1 MVHCVSVST
10 TYYKFKTFRF
20 RFSFWGTVK
29 APSVAFSLV
38 AITAGN
44 SDKRTIL
51 RVADAAANVTTSI
64 NDEKGSYAA
73 VRKTLIGLPKPRDTV
88 FSDDPGPIN
97 I

>member
-1 MVHCVSVST
+1 MT
-10 TYYKFKTFRF
+10 LRF
-20 RFSFWGTVK
+20 RFVFWGTVK

-38 AITAGN
+38 AITAAGN

-73 VRKTLIGLPKPRDTV
+73 VRKTLIGLPKPRE
-88 FSDDPGPIN
+88 
-97 I
+97 